1 MQNGQES
8 VSRHFWWPTIK
19 ELAKNYEKALI
30 EDFGIV
36 QLNDKKLEEALEI
49 YERGWW
55 SFKEHVYKKNAKAE
69 RIDLHKI
76 IAIYILSFLKTEPFH
91 CGEPESNDDDK
102 ELAFLANEYFCLDIA
117 RMLISASAEKDKV
130 FKLSENDKNWFVI
143 LLNNLKLKQT
153 ELNTAY
159 ISPDKKTDMV
169 DILALAQIVYY
180 IEKTYC
186 TQD

>member
-1 MQNGQES
+1 MQNVPES
-8 VSRHFWWPTIK
+8 VSRLFWWPTIK

-30 EDFGIV
+30 EDFGTV
-36 QLNDKKLEEALEI
+36 QLIDKRLEDALNI

-55 SFKEHVYKKNAKAE
+55 SFKEQVYKKNAKEE

-91 CGEPESNDDDK
+91 FGEPESKDDNK
-102 ELAFLANEYFCLDIA
+102 ELAYLANEYFCLDIT
-117 RMLISASAEKDKV
+117 RVLISARAEKDNV
-130 FKLSENDKNWFVI
+130 FKMSENDKNWFII

-180 IEKTYC
+180 IEKAYT
-186 TQD
+186 